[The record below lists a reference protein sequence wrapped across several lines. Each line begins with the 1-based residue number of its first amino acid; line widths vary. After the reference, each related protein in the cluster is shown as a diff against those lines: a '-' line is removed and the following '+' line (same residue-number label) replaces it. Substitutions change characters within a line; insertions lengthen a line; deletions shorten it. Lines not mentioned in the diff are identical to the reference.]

1 MRVVSIKKTNRNFDR
16 EIFNDIE
23 KQIELKLPLEYIEFL
38 EKYNGGRPENNIVE
52 LKGGE
57 IKSFSI
63 SIFFGVNLDNNSD
76 FLYHCNLLGKRIPKK
91 CVPIAYVEGGNIVCV
106 NLSADKYGY
115 IYLWDHDV
123 ELLYGDDITV
133 DNMYFIA
140 KSFAEF
146 MKMIKP
152 YNPTNE
158 ELSEYKVLDVWVNP
172 EFMKKIKKRQN

>member
-1 MRVVSIKKTNRNFDR
+1 MIAIKKHKAEFDR
-16 EIFNDIE
+16 SALENFEKIE
-23 KQIELKLPLEYIEFL
+23 FKLPKEYVEFL
-38 EKYNGGRPENNIVE
+38 EKYNGGMPEANIVKM
-52 LKGGE
+52 KGCE
-57 IKSFSI
+57 IESFFI
-63 SIFFGVNLDNNSD
+63 TTFFGVNLDINNDILSQYD
-76 FLYHCNLLGKRIPKK
+76 ILNKRIPSK
-91 CVPIAYVEGGNIVCV
+91 CLPIAYVEGGDIVCM
-106 NLSADKYGY
+106 NLNTKKYGY